1 MRQPWSG
8 GMLSVGSVGEGARG
22 SELSGGM
29 RVRKVVLDANALLK
43 QVLELTR
50 ARWHDAPRKADRV
63 IDLDTDLAEGLPP
76 VVGVEAELRDALA
89 QVIFNATDA
98 MADGGRLTISTESEP
113 AQDGGLAVRI
123 CIADTGPVMSDEAR
137 RDSVG
142 ALLISNG
149 ERATGVGLSKAQAI
163 ARRHG
168 GRLEVDRIPGRG
180 TRVGVVLPATV
191 AAALPPVS
199 EWSGLP
205 PVQPAR
211 LLRVL
216 LIDDDPLLLRSVGEA
231 LTDAGHHVR
240 AEPGGR
246 EGIDA
251 FAAALGTPASFDV
264 VITDLG
270 MPHVDGRQVASA
282 VKAASPATPV
292 VMLTGWGRRMIED
305 GERPPGV
312 DHLMSKPPRLA
323 ALEQVLALCAGGD

>member
-1 MRQPWSG
+1 M
-8 GMLSVGSVGEGARG
+8 
-22 SELSGGM
+22 
-29 RVRKVVLDANALLK
+29 
-43 QVLELTR
+43 
-50 ARWHDAPRKADRV
+50 
-63 IDLDTDLAEGLPP
+63 
-76 VVGVEAELRDALA
+76 GVEAELRDALA
-89 QVIFNATDA
+89 QVIFNAADA
-98 MADGGRLTISTESEP
+98 MADGGRLMISTESVP

-123 CIADTGPVMSDEAR
+123 CIADTGPGMNEEAR
-137 RDSVG
+137 RNSVD
-142 ALLISNG
+142 ALMISNR
-149 ERATGVGLSKAQAI
+149 ERATDVGLSKAQDI

-168 GRLEVDRIPGRG
+168 GRLEVDSIPGRS

-191 AAALPPVS
+191 AAAPPPVS
-199 EWSGLP
+199 EWDGLP

-211 LLRVL
+211 PLRVL

-292 VMLTGWGRRMIED
+292 VMLTGWGRRMLED
-305 GERPPGV
+305 RERPPGV

-323 ALEQVLALCAGGD
+323 ALEQVLVLCAGGD

>member
-1 MRQPWSG
+1 MRQAWSG
-8 GMLSVGSVGEGARG
+8 SMLSVGSVGDGARG
-22 SELSGGM
+22 SELSGGL
-29 RVRKVVLDANALLK
+29 RVRKVVLDVNALLK
-43 QVLELTR
+43 QVIEVTR
-50 ARWHDAPRKADRV
+50 ARWHDVPREADRV
-63 IDLDTDLAEGLPP
+63 IDIDTDLAGDLPL

-89 QVIFNATDA
+89 QVIFNAADA
-98 MADGGRLTISTESEP
+98 MADGGRLMISTESVP

-123 CIADTGPVMSDEAR
+123 CIADTGPGIDDQTR
-137 RDSVG
+137 RYSVD
-142 ALLISNG
+142 ASMISTG
-149 ERATGVGLSKAQAI
+149 GRATGVGLSKAQDI
-163 ARRHG
+163 ACRHG
-168 GRLEVDRIPGRG
+168 GRLEVDSIPGRG
-180 TRVGVVLPATV
+180 TRVGLVLPAAV
-191 AAALPPVS
+191 PAAPPPVS
-199 EWSGLP
+199 EWDGLP

-211 LLRVL
+211 PLRVL

-282 VKAASPATPV
+282 VKAVSPATPV
-292 VMLTGWGRRMIED
+292 VMLTGWGRRMLED

-323 ALEQVLALCAGGD
+323 ALEQMLALCAGGE

>member
-1 MRQPWSG
+1 
-8 GMLSVGSVGEGARG
+8 MLSVGSVGEGARG
-22 SELSGGM
+22 SELSGGL
-29 RVRKVVLDANALLK
+29 RVRKVFLDANALLK
-43 QVLELTR
+43 QVIELTR
-50 ARWHDAPRKADRV
+50 ARRHDAPREADRV
-63 IDLDTDLAEGLPP
+63 IELDIDLAEDLPP
-76 VVGVEAELRDALA
+76 VVGIEAELRDALA
-89 QVIFNATDA
+89 KVIFNAADA
-98 MADGGRLTISTESEP
+98 MADGDRLTISTESEP

-123 CIADTGPVMSDEAR
+123 CIADTGPGMDDEAR
-137 RDSVG
+137 RDSAG
-142 ALLISNG
+142 AFLLISNG
-149 ERATGVGLSKAQAI
+149 ERAAGAGLSKAQDI

-168 GRLEVDRIPGRG
+168 GRLEVDSIPGRG
-180 TRVGVVLPATV
+180 TRVGVVLPAAV
-191 AAALPPVS
+191 PAAPPPVS
-199 EWSGLP
+199 EWDGLP

-211 LLRVL
+211 PLRVL

-292 VMLTGWGRRMIED
+292 VMLTGWGRRMLEE

-323 ALEQVLALCAGGD
+323 ALEQVLALCVGGE